1 MATRTLQLISYRYS
15 SKQRAHF
22 AIFVPSSANPDLGTL
37 IHVVGAPMAGYM
49 LEFKR
54 NYSPTMT
61 QEPHEMYP
69 IGEVFAANIIESTSN
84 GRSRDNKPRD
94 KLEREAAQVAP
105 PRISENFRAPVNDTT
120 NRRCQEWTIDFVRR
134 LVDSGVIAQT
144 AFDIVQDKRDPPSHG
159 IV

>member
-1 MATRTLQLISYRYS
+1 MATRTIQLISYRNS

-22 AIFVPSSANPDLGTL
+22 AIFVPSGANPDLGTL

-61 QEPHEMYP
+61 QERHEMYP
-69 IGEVFAANIIESTSN
+69 IGEVLADNIVESTSN
-84 GRSRDNKPRD
+84 DRSRDNKPGD

-105 PRISENFRAPVNDTT
+105 PRISENFRAPVNDVSESII
-120 NRRCQEWTIDFVRR
+120 CLILWR
-134 LVDSGVIAQT
+134 LTDYPSRQPTEDAKSGL
-144 AFDIVQDKRDPPSHG
+144 
-159 IV
+159 